1 MRVLIIQGPQ
11 GSGKA
16 SRLNWH
22 RERNPTA
29 LVEDEVTVAQFQ
41 QLTVANTKL
50 LIVTMSSQTYENIPL
65 TLMCARR
72 LTIKVETLIKEI

>member
-41 QLTVANTKL
+41 QLLASAAKL
-50 LIVTMSSQTYENIPL
+50 LIVAMSSQTYEDIPL
-65 TLMCARR
+65 HVMCSKRHI
-72 LTIKVETLIKEI
+72 IKVETLIKEI